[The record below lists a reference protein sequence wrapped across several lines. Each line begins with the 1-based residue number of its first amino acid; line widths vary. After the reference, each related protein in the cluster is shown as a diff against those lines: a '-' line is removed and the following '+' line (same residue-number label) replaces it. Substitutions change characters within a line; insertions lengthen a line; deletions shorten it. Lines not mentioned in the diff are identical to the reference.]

1 MKNKSIKRTLAAL
14 AAASMITATAVPA
27 LAAED
32 VVTATSAFG
41 VEYQIDFNKGAA
53 NIGGRRIYFGFN
65 ADSPYIRACGWRGGV
80 SLRAREIADLMSYD
94 PAWWAWYSAQFPTVE
109 EWQRWRQ

>member
-53 NIGGRRIYFGFN
+53 NIGGRRIYFGFD

-80 SLRAREIADLMSYD
+80 SLRAREIADLMSFD
-94 PAWWAWYSAQFPTVE
+94 PAWWNRWAAQYPTVE
-109 EWQRWRQ
+109 EWARWRS